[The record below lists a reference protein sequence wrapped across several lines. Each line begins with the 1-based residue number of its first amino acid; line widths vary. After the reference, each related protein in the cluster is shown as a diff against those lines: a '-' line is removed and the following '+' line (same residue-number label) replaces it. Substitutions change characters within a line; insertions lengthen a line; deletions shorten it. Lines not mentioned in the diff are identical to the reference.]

1 MKEIGLRA
9 SIMDRGFILI
19 RMEPSMMEI
28 GIVESIMVL
37 EYSTGQMEVFIVANG
52 IIVEKVGKVSS
63 LELVEQYMKE
73 IGFKVVTM
81 EKVD

>member
-9 SIMDRGFILI
+9 SIMDRVFILI

-37 EYSTGQMEVFIVANG
+37 EYSTGQMEVFIVASG

>member
-1 MKEIGLRA
+1 MKVIGLRA
-9 SIMDRGFILI
+9 SIMDRVFILI